1 MEDIKKKITDEIVMF
16 VKDADDGAN
25 LLKLW
30 KTPLVGFADVRHPY
44 IRNLRKFA
52 GGSHQLPE
60 EVLKDGKIIIAYF
73 IPFSESVVT
82 GNKEPGLAS
91 PQWAEAYEK
100 TNEMFPKLNIHLTE
114 FIEKLGFKAK
124 QSPEASVFYRDEL
137 MSHWSFRH
145 FAYAAGLGTFGM
157 NNMLITEAGCAGRV
171 NAMVTNADMKPD
183 SPRIEE
189 ACLYK
194 RKGTCGLCIKAC
206 PSSALSKEGF
216 DRKKCYDRCLE
227 NAAVHRDKSS
237 SYGAAEIGIGS
248 EVCGKCVAGM
258 PCAFRRP

>member
-1 MEDIKKKITDEIVMF
+1 MKDIKKKITDEIINF
-16 VKDADDGAN
+16 VKDADNGRDS
-25 LLKLW
+25 LKIW

-52 GGSHQLPE
+52 GGNHQMPE

-73 IPFSESVVT
+73 IPFSEYVVT
-82 GNKEPGLAS
+82 GNKSPGLAS
-91 PQWAEAYEK
+91 SQWAEAYEK
-100 TNEMFPKLNIHLTE
+100 TNAMFPKLNMHLIE
-114 FIEKLGFKAK
+114 FAERLGFEAR
-124 QSPEASVFYRDEL
+124 QSSEASVFYRDEI

-145 FAYAAGLGTFGM
+145 FAYAAGLGTFGI

-171 NAMVTNADMKPD
+171 NAIVTNMNIEPD
-183 SPRIEE
+183 SPQTEE

-194 RKGTCGLCIKAC
+194 RNGTCGLCIKAC
-206 PSSALSKEGF
+206 PSSALSAEGF

-227 NAAVHRDKSS
+227 NAEVHKGRGS
-237 SYGAAEIGIGS
+237 SYGAEAADIGS

-258 PCAFRRP
+258 PCAFGRP